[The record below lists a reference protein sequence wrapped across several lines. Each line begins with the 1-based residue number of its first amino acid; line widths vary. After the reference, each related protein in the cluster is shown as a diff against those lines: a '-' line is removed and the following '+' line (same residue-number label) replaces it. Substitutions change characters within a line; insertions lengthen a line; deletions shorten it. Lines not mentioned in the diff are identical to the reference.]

1 MRYLIVIITI
11 LLPGLLPAQNFD
23 SLIHQAWK
31 NNPAAQARNFQLEAA
46 TAGIKEAR
54 ALYGP
59 TANFGIQYSLAR
71 GGRSIN
77 LPIGDLLNPVYATLN
92 QLTQSQS
99 FPQIA
104 NTKEQFLPDNFY
116 DAKVRIMQP
125 VYYPDLALNKMVQ
138 KNQAE
143 IKKLEMLAFRRLLAK
158 DIMQAAIQYNA
169 AQYAIGIYE
178 STDTILQE
186 AKRVNNSMIRNG
198 MTLPSAQNRI
208 EDQITSIHAQQ
219 TELSAQQQNA
229 LDYLS
234 VLTGKTVTALE
245 VRNISTTSIPPLPPK
260 SSVQREEILQ
270 IDHAIELR
278 KLSVQ
283 KENQFYIPRIGAQ
296 LDLGSQAFNFGF
308 SPYAL
313 LGINLD
319 LSLYDNKKH
328 HWRKTAAQAQVN
340 SLESEKSY
348 AMQQMNMLQIA
359 SIRNLESAIEQANA
373 FEQRITTSEKTYR
386 EVFSR
391 YKQGMSSYIE
401 LLDAQEQW
409 TQARLRT
416 SMAVQNAWLKWS
428 EYIYNAAIYP
438 VE

>member
-1 MRYLIVIITI
+1 MRYFVVLITI
-11 LLPGLLPAQNFD
+11 LPLFLPAQAFD

-31 NNPAAQARNFQLEAA
+31 NNPAVQAHNFQLEAA
-46 TAGIKEAR
+46 TAGISEAK

-143 IKKLEMLAFRRLLAK
+143 IKKLEIRAFRRLLAR
-158 DIMQAAIQYNA
+158 DIMQAAIQYNS
-169 AQYAIGIYE
+169 AQYAIGIYA
-178 STDTILQE
+178 STDTLLQE

-208 EDQITSIHAQQ
+208 EDQITSVHAQQ
-219 TELSAQQQNA
+219 TELSAQQLNA

-234 VLTGKTVTALE
+234 VLTGKTVNASE
-245 VRNISTTSIPPLPPK
+245 VRNISTTALPPLPPK
-260 SSVQREEILQ
+260 PSAQREEIQQLER
-270 IDHAIELR
+270 AIEMR

-313 LGINLD
+313 LGINMD
-319 LSLYDNKKH
+319 LNLYDNKKH
-328 HWRKTAAQAQVN
+328 QWRKSAAQAQVN
-340 SLESEKSY
+340 SLESEKTY
-348 AMQQMNMLQIA
+348 AMQQMNMLQMT
-359 SIRNLESAIEQANA
+359 SIRNLESAIEQAKA

-391 YKQGMSSYIE
+391 YKQGMSNYIE

-409 TQARLRT
+409 TQAQLRT
-416 SMAVQNAWLKWS
+416 NMAIQNAWLKWS